1 MEKPN
6 SFSLKVIISE
16 SLSLS
21 AGQLLSVNVDV
32 IVKIK
37 LLEGWF
43 WEISRKFA
51 KISTGESCTP
61 KGMVCLV

>member
-1 MEKPN
+1 MEKSN
-6 SFSLKVIISE
+6 SFSLKVTISE

-43 WEISRKFA
+43 WEISGKFA

-61 KGMVCLV
+61 KGMVSLV